1 MSRNR
6 NHIIHY
12 LIIAGIILLGSSL
25 LLLFA
30 GNKLLQLTGLIVTS
44 VLYLAYGIIHHRLEH
59 DLTLKIVIE
68 YVLIGLLT
76 IALFIFVKQG
86 I

>member
-1 MSRNR
+1 MSRSR

-12 LIIAGIILLGSSL
+12 LIVAGIILLGGSL

-30 GNKLLQLTGLIVTS
+30 GNKLLQLVGLIITS
-44 VLYLAYGIIHHRLEH
+44 ILYLAYGIIHHRLEH
-59 DLTLKIVIE
+59 DLTVKIVIE